1 MLLRPD
7 VKRKGSAAFVE
18 DIRMRLLVLLWLAA
32 ATAPAENYVF
42 GFFQSAPGRTPL
54 AAEEGKELQARH
66 IANLGVMFEKGAL
79 LGAGPLGGGGA
90 LRGVIL
96 FRDMPFEDIQ
106 KLVAADA
113 LVQKGQLV
121 AVLYR
126 WSGPAGIARKYK
138 EAKAGNPN
146 VPDKMIQLQLAILR
160 KTERWAG
167 PLEVVEGA
175 RAWGAVEG
183 DAGLAGIAVLDAGSV
198 EAARAAVAKHPAVAA
213 GRATAEVLIWY
224 VADGIIP

>member
-1 MLLRPD
+1 MRILLT
-7 VKRKGSAAFVE
+7 
-18 DIRMRLLVLLWLAA
+18 LLLAA
-32 ATAPAENYVF
+32 AGVRAENYVF

-66 IANLGVMFEKGAL
+66 LANLGVMFEKGAL

-96 FRDMPFEDIQ
+96 FRDLPFEEIQ

-126 WSGPAGIARKYK
+126 WSGPAGIARQYK
-138 EAKAGNPN
+138 EAKAANPSA
-146 VPDKMIQLQLAILR
+146 PDKMVQFQLAILR

-167 PLEVVEGA
+167 PLEPVEGA

-183 DAGLAGIAVLDAGSV
+183 DPGLAGIAVLDAGSV
-198 EAARAAVAKHPAVAA
+198 AAARAAVAKHPAVAA
-213 GRATAEVLIWY
+213 GRAVAEVLSWY
-224 VADGIIP
+224 VADGIVP

>member
-1 MLLRPD
+1 MRILLT
-7 VKRKGSAAFVE
+7 
-18 DIRMRLLVLLWLAA
+18 LLLAVA
-32 ATAPAENYVF
+32 GVQAENYVF

-96 FRDMPFEDIQ
+96 FREMPLEEIH

-138 EAKAGNPN
+138 EAKAANPN
-146 VPDKMIQLQLAILR
+146 APDKMIQLQLAILR

-167 PLEVVEGA
+167 SLEAVEGA

-183 DAGLAGIAVLDAGSV
+183 DAGVAGMAVLDAGSL
-198 EAARAAVAKHPAVAA
+198 EAARAAMAKHPAVVA
-213 GRATAEVLIWY
+213 GRATAEVLSWY